1 MNLVDWVLVGAVV
14 VFALAGWHRG
24 FVAGL
29 LSFVGFLGG
38 GLAAAFLLPS
48 VVDAVIDTEWLR
60 AVALGL
66 GVLVSALLGQ
76 FAASVL
82 GDRLRGGI
90 TWRPARLVDNVA
102 GAGLNVL
109 ALAVVTWIVA
119 SALAY
124 VPLSL
129 VSQQVTES
137 RVLVAL
143 DSHRSRARTERVRRP
158 ARPRR
163 HDVGAADL
171 LRARPDHRSRR
182 RSAGSRVRHRWR
194 STRPASRS
202 CRCRARRPSAAAT
215 VTGSGFAIS
224 PDLVLTNAHVVA
236 GRGRAAS
243 SASGWTTRAWR
254 PPSSTSIRPPTSPS
268 LRCPASSARPL
279 VLAKE
284 PARSGDP
291 AVIAGFPE
299 SGPFRA
305 EPARVRA
312 EVTALGDDIYGDAGV
327 ERQVYAVRGTVLPGN
342 SGGPLLRPDGFVLGM
357 VFGADDEAEATGYAL
372 TADELRPAVEAAFS
386 SPRAVDTGTCRIRD

>member
-1 MNLVDWVLVGAVV
+1 MNVVDWVLIGAVI

-29 LSFVGFLGG
+29 LSFAGFLGG

-48 VVDAVIDTEWLR
+48 VVDALIDTEWLR
-60 AVALGL
+60 ALALGL

-90 TWRPARLVDNVA
+90 TWKPARVVDNVA
-102 GAGLNVL
+102 GAGLNVV

-124 VPLSL
+124 VPLTL

-143 DSHRSRARTERVRRP
+143 DSIVPVP
-158 ARPRR
+158 ARNAFGDLRDLVGTTSVPRIFSGLAQITGP
-163 HDVGAADL
+163 DVDPPDAAFVTLEIDEARESVVQVSGETPECGAA
-171 LRARPDHRSRR
+171 
-182 RSAGSRVRHRWR
+182 
-194 STRPASRS
+194 
-202 CRCRARRPSAAAT
+202 

-236 GRGRAAS
+236 GVEEPR
-243 SASGWTTRAWR
+243 
-254 PPSSTSIRPPTSPS
+254 IRVRLADPG
-268 LRCPASSARPL
+268 LPATVVYFDPATDVAVLAVPGLGARPL

-284 PARSGDP
+284 SARSGDP

-372 TADELRPAVEAAFS
+372 TADELRPAMESAFS

>member
-1 MNLVDWVLVGAVV
+1 MNLVDWVLVGAVI

-29 LSFVGFLGG
+29 LSFAGFLGG
-38 GLAAAFLLPS
+38 GLAAAFILPS
-48 VVDAVIDTEWLR
+48 VVDALIDTEWLR

-76 FAASVL
+76 FAASIL

-143 DSHRSRARTERVRRP
+143 DSIVPVP
-158 ARPRR
+158 ARNAFGDLRDLVGTTSVPRIFSGLAQITGP
-163 HDVGAADL
+163 DVDPPDAAFVTLEVDQARESVVQVSGETPECGAA
-171 LRARPDHRSRR
+171 
-182 RSAGSRVRHRWR
+182 
-194 STRPASRS
+194 
-202 CRCRARRPSAAAT
+202 

-236 GRGRAAS
+236 GVDEPRIRVRLADPGLAA
-243 SASGWTTRAWR
+243 TVVYFD
-254 PPSSTSIRPPTSPS
+254 
-268 LRCPASSARPL
+268 PATDVAVLAVPGLEARPL

-372 TADELRPAVEAAFS
+372 TADELRPAMEAAFS

>member
-1 MNLVDWVLVGAVV
+1 MNLVDWVLIGAVT
-14 VFALAGWHRG
+14 VFAFAGWHRG

-48 VVDAVIDTEWLR
+48 VVDALIETEWLR
-60 AVALGL
+60 AAALGL
-66 GVLVSALLGQ
+66 GVLISALLGQ
-76 FAASVL
+76 FAASIL

-90 TWRPARLVDNVA
+90 TWRPARVVDNVA

-109 ALAVVTWIVA
+109 ALAVVAWIMA

-124 VPLSL
+124 VPLAL

-143 DSHRSRARTERVRRP
+143 DSLVPVP
-158 ARPRR
+158 ARNAFGDLRDLVGTTSVPRIFSGLAQITGP
-163 HDVGAADL
+163 DVDPPDPSSVTLEVDEARESVVQVAGETPECGAA
-171 LRARPDHRSRR
+171 
-182 RSAGSRVRHRWR
+182 
-194 STRPASRS
+194 
-202 CRCRARRPSAAAT
+202 
-215 VTGSGFAIS
+215 VTGSGFAIA
-224 PDLVLTNAHVVA
+224 PDLVMTNAHVVA
-236 GRGRAAS
+236 GVAEPVVRVRLADPGLAS
-243 SASGWTTRAWR
+243 TVVYFD
-254 PPSSTSIRPPTSPS
+254 
-268 LRCPASSARPL
+268 PATDVAVLAVPGLGARPL
-279 VLAKE
+279 VLAAE
-284 PARSGDP
+284 SARSGDP

-342 SGGPLLRPDGFVLGM
+342 SGGPLLRPDGLVLGM
-357 VFGADDEAEATGYAL
+357 VFGADDEAESTGYAL

>member
-1 MNLVDWVLVGAVV
+1 VLVC
-14 VFALAGWHRG
+14 
-24 FVAGL
+24 
-29 LSFVGFLGG
+29 
-38 GLAAAFLLPS
+38 
-48 VVDAVIDTEWLR
+48 
-60 AVALGL
+60 
-66 GVLVSALLGQ
+66 ALLGQ

-90 TWRPARLVDNVA
+90 TWRPARVVDNLA

-109 ALAVVTWIVA
+109 ALAVVAWIVA

-143 DSHRSRARTERVRRP
+143 DSIVPVP
-158 ARPRR
+158 ARNAFGDLRDLVGTTSVPRIFSGLAQITGP
-163 HDVGAADL
+163 DVDPPDPSFVTLEVDEARESVVQVTGATPECGAAV
-171 LRARPDHRSRR
+171 S
-182 RSAGSRVRHRWR
+182 
-194 STRPASRS
+194 
-202 CRCRARRPSAAAT
+202 
-215 VTGSGFAIS
+215 GSGFAVS

-236 GRGRAAS
+236 GVGAPVVRVRQADPGLAA
-243 SASGWTTRAWR
+243 TVVYFD
-254 PPSSTSIRPPTSPS
+254 
-268 LRCPASSARPL
+268 PAADVAVLAVPGLGARPL

-284 PARSGDP
+284 RATSGDP

-357 VFGADDEAEATGYAL
+357 VFGTDDEAESTGYAL
-372 TADELRPAVEAAFS
+372 TGDELRPAIESALS
-386 SPRAVDTGTCRIRD
+386 SPRAVGTGSCRIRE